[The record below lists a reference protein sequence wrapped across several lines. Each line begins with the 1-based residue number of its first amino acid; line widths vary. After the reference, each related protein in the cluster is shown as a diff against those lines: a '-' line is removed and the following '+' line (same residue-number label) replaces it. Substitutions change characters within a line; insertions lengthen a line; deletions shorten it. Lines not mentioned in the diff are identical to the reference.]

1 MAEKTKQQTTFDTRL
16 NDSLE
21 FDDSELQLTL
31 QEYLDEE
38 KKKDRS
44 IWNIATISGLV
55 MLFLGMTYMIQLIG
69 LDIGPNLGDLMDAL
83 PIIGGVLI
91 TLVGLGFLVGERG
104 RKKKKKK
111 RRRKSV
117 SDNIF
122 EEGATSRLNND
133 LNEGSRRSRQE
144 HLDSY
149 ALRQSKKLYKS
160 RSDKKLFG
168 VCGGLAKYFGISST
182 MVRVIFVIA
191 FFLGYGS
198 MALIYLALA
207 IALHKEPPELMDDF
221 D

>member
-111 RRRKSV
+111 RRRNV
-117 SDNIF
+117 SESIF
-122 EEGATSRLNND
+122 DESTGSRLHND
-133 LNEGSRRSRQE
+133 LNEGSRQSRHE
-144 HLDSY
+144 NLDSY